1 MEDKAYN
8 DLANNESLLD
18 QNQSEEKR
26 LRNKTS
32 ATNSDIERS
41 IKNS

>member
-1 MEDKAYN
+1 MEGKAYN
-8 DLANNESLLD
+8 DLANESLN

-32 ATNSDIERS
+32 ATYSDRDQQS